1 MSNREKFIFSPLEE
15 NCYGPTGS
23 DAERKKANEMR
34 NGYCCSLS
42 LHVTPTERR
51 LDPNAGRL
59 YCEGGKE
66 AVAVTDAAEAPGS
79 IEID

>member
-1 MSNREKFIFSPLEE
+1 
-15 NCYGPTGS
+15 
-23 DAERKKANEMR
+23 MR
-34 NGYCCSLS
+34 DGYCCSLS

-51 LDPNAGRL
+51 LNPNAGRL

-66 AVAVTDAAEAPGS
+66 AVTVTDAAEAEAPGS

>member
-1 MSNREKFIFSPLEE
+1 
-15 NCYGPTGS
+15 
-23 DAERKKANEMR
+23 MR
-34 NGYCCSLS
+34 NGYCSLS

-51 LDPNAGRL
+51 LDPNAVRL

-66 AVAVTDAAEAPGS
+66 AVAVTDAAEAEAPGS

>member
-1 MSNREKFIFSPLEE
+1 
-15 NCYGPTGS
+15 
-23 DAERKKANEMR
+23 MR
-34 NGYCCSLS
+34 DGYCSLS

-66 AVAVTDAAEAPGS
+66 AVAVTVTDAAEAEAPGS